1 MKFLEK
7 RKPDYFLLSSGNQL
21 LHEKEFEGEVSA
33 VSFRPQKIYRLA
45 LKHNSSAMILAHNHS
60 SGNPEPTQRDIETTK
75 ELIEIGN
82 KIGIELL
89 DHIIVGKS
97 TQSMRKNSSVKF

>member
-1 MKFLEK
+1 
-7 RKPDYFLLSSGNQL
+7 
-21 LHEKEFEGEVSA
+21 
-33 VSFRPQKIYRLA
+33 
-45 LKHNSSAMILAHNHS
+45 MILAHNHS

>member
-1 MKFLEK
+1 
-7 RKPDYFLLSSGNQL
+7 LLSSGNQL

-33 VSFRPQKIYRLA
+33 VSFRPQKSYRLA